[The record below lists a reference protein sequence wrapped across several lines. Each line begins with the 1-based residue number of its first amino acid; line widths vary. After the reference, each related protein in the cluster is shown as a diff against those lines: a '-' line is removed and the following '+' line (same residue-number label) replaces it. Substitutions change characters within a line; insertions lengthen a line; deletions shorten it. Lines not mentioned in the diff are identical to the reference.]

1 LLLIWRQFVNS
12 RSAPEL
18 TFCQS
23 IDLFGDILNN
33 RFRNV
38 TLIFDE
44 IAYFCSV
51 IASALQNT
59 LETITSMAIFTMRQ
73 CVLLRFEQVRSRETT
88 KMRKHLF
95 TAVPLILC
103 AGFVQ
108 AQTLQSAMQKA
119 MDEHP
124 EVQAGINARIAQDY
138 ALRAARGGYLPR
150 VDVTAGYGRAGSD
163 TPSTRASTGRHDYQ
177 TLDRGESA
185 IRLQQMLFDGF
196 ATSNEVA
203 RQQATA
209 NSRAYSLLNTTE
221 RTALTVAQVYLDVL
235 TQREMVRLAEENLK
249 SHERIYDQI
258 KLRTSRGVGRMA
270 DMDQADAR
278 LAQARNNLITEQ
290 TNLADAQT
298 NYLSAV
304 GLEAD
309 QLEAPSPF
317 AMMPADLNEARR
329 QMLENS
335 PVLRS
340 AEADIVAAEK
350 QYTSAQSN
358 YYPRFDAELGRN
370 ADNNIGGDEGH
381 NNGWEAMVRMRFNLY
396 AGGSN
401 KADLQSKSYLSSQ
414 ALDIRNNALRQLNE
428 ELGLA
433 WNAYNNANA
442 QVPIAQQYVERA
454 NSVRTSY
461 QQQFSLGERTLLDLL
476 DSENELFTAQQR
488 LVQLKNL
495 QTYTQYRIKA
505 DMGTLLKS
513 QGVVAPMASVVQN
526 DVKPTVQLPGMN

>member
-1 LLLIWRQFVNS
+1 
-12 RSAPEL
+12 
-18 TFCQS
+18 
-23 IDLFGDILNN
+23 
-33 RFRNV
+33 
-38 TLIFDE
+38 
-44 IAYFCSV
+44 
-51 IASALQNT
+51 
-59 LETITSMAIFTMRQ
+59 MRVQ
-73 CVLLRFEQVRSRETT
+73 LYI
-88 KMRKHLF
+88 
-95 TAVPLILC
+95 AVPFALV
-103 AGFVQ
+103 ASSFAQ
-108 AQTLQSAMQKA
+108 AQNLQQAMQQA
-119 MDEHP
+119 MDVHP
-124 EVQAGINARIAQDY
+124 EVQAGVNARNAQDY
-138 ALRAARGGYLPR
+138 NVRAAKGGYLPR
-150 VDVTAGYGRAGSD
+150 VDLTAGYGREGSD
-163 TPSTRASTGRHDYQ
+163 NPTTRANGNRNDWQ
-177 TLDRGESA
+177 TLNRGESA
-185 IRLQQMLFDGF
+185 VRLSQMLFDGF
-196 ATSNEVA
+196 ATSNEVG

-221 RTALTVAQVYLDVL
+221 RTGLTVVQVYLDVL

-278 LAQARNNLITEQ
+278 LSQARNNLLTEQ

-304 GLEAD
+304 GQLPD
-309 QLEAPSPF
+309 QLERPAPF
-317 AMMPADLNEARR
+317 LAMMPATLEEARV
-329 QMLENS
+329 QMLDNS

-340 AEADIVAAEK
+340 AESDIVAAEK
-350 QYTSAQSN
+350 QYDAAKSSF
-358 YYPRFDAELGRN
+358 YPRFDAQLGRN
-370 ADNNIGGDEGH
+370 ADNNVGGDQGH
-381 NNGWEAMVRMRFNLY
+381 NNGWEAMVRMQFNLY

-401 KADLQSKSYLSSQ
+401 KADLTSKSYQASQ

-433 WNAYNNANA
+433 WNAYNNATA
-442 QVPIAQQYVERA
+442 QLPIAQQYVDRA

-488 LVQLKNL
+488 LVQL
-495 QTYTQYRIKA
+495 QTLKQYTQYRLKA

-526 DVKPTVQLPGMN
+526 DMKPTVQLPGMN